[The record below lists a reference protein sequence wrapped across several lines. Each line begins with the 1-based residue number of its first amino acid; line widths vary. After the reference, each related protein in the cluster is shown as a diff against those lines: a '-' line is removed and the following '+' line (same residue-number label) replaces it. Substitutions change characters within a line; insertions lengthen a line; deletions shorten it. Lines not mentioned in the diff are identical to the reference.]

1 MGHDQTKAPGSMP
14 GSMPGCT
21 ISAESTA
28 ALAASRVASVRFG
41 SFCSLRIVSLP
52 QKWLIRR
59 FGLLF
64 AEVLN
69 RNSEVHDST
78 LGPEEAYEQPRNYND
93 LYFSWVKESHLAQ

>member
-41 SFCSLRIVSLP
+41 SFWFILFVAD
-52 QKWLIRR
+52 R
-59 FGLLF
+59 F
-64 AEVLN
+64 AS
-69 RNSEVHDST
+69 SEVVD
-78 LGPEEAYEQPRNYND
+78 
-93 LYFSWVKESHLAQ
+93 